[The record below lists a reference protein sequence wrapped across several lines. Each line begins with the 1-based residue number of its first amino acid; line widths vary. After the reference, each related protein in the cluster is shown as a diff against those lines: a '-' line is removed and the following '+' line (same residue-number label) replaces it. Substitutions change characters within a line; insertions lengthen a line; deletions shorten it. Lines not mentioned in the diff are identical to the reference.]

1 MNKKYT
7 FNSSSLS
14 FVLIQKK
21 QSRSFGT
28 RLTWA
33 SLNFMLAALLV
44 LNSGGTPHSNRTAC
58 NVHSLQIL
66 RYLLVGR
73 FSSKLKNFIPEGLN
87 EIKIPLVQNSC
98 RKLRRTGAVA
108 TRSWQGGF
116 CLIRQKIPKRG
127 RHFFWFVFFRRVK
140 KMNRTWFKVT
150 SIPMVNYGSGRPT
163 PSQLLGIP

>member
-1 MNKKYT
+1 
-7 FNSSSLS
+7 
-14 FVLIQKK
+14 
-21 QSRSFGT
+21 
-28 RLTWA
+28 
-33 SLNFMLAALLV
+33 MLAALLV

-116 CLIRQKIPKRG
+116 CLIRQKIPKQG
-127 RHFFWFVFFRRVK
+127 RRFFWFVFFRRVK
-140 KMNRTWFKVT
+140 KMNKTWTRVKTTQIDVRRSTQFPNPPLIDFNPKPLTKTQRNLHTIAWCCTV
-150 SIPMVNYGSGRPT
+150 
-163 PSQLLGIP
+163 LH